1 MRGVTTT
8 LQKSSVRF
16 NLCQSVLLHD
26 TSVMRVLLH
35 NESAMNSLNL
45 PSITSN
51 APRYV
56 QMAMRM
62 AELIESGAFQLGQR
76 LPSVRDTAAQ
86 EGVSISTAMQA
97 FRWLEDKGF
106 AKAKPRAGY
115 FVSKLRK
122 RIDLPTVGQPPAH
135 SVPVQRQSR
144 TDVIRLDGGQAI
156 RVNLGGTCPRDSML
170 FDEDRVRVAVSRATR
185 VHRRTLVSYTNEAGT
200 PALQNAVAQRAL
212 HLGCSLRGE
221 DVVITSSCIHA
232 VSLCLMAVTRP
243 GDVVALE
250 SPTFFG
256 FLDLLEALNL
266 RVVEIPSHP
275 RTGLSLPALQLA
287 LDTQPIKAVLAVPT
301 LSNPLGAIMPLSEK
315 KALVKL
321 LAAHHIPLIEDV
333 VFNDLLA
340 SDERRKAVKAF
351 DRDGSVMVCGSF
363 SKTLA
368 PGIRLGWVEAGRW
381 KDQVAGL
388 QRVQG
393 AATNEVLEHALAD
406 LLTQT
411 AYESQMRRLSVTM
424 KSRLHEARKLVSS
437 HFPKGTRVSDPAA
450 GYTLWVELP
459 PEQDSM
465 RLLALSAKEGI
476 AFGPGRLFSA
486 TDRYAHCLRLS
497 FSGAWGEA
505 EKAGLSRLGHLAQ
518 SLQQKPSMALRP

>member
-1 MRGVTTT
+1 
-8 LQKSSVRF
+8 
-16 NLCQSVLLHD
+16 LHA
-26 TSVMRVLLH
+26 LLH
-35 NESAMNSLNL
+35 NETVMNSLNL
-45 PSITSN
+45 SSSPATQ
-51 APRYV
+51 PRYV
-56 QMAMRM
+56 QMAARM
-62 AELIESGAFQLGQR
+62 ADLIESGAFQPGQR
-76 LPSVRDTAAQ
+76 LPSVRDAAAQ

-97 FRWLEDKGF
+97 FRWLEDKGL
-106 AKAKPRAGY
+106 AQAKPKAGY
-115 FVSKLRK
+115 FVNKLRK
-122 RIDLPTVGQPPAH
+122 RIDLPMVGQPPAH
-135 SVPVQRQSR
+135 SVPVERQSR
-144 TDVIRLDGGQAI
+144 TDVIRLDRAHAI
-156 RVNLGGTCPRDSML
+156 QVNLGGTCPRDSML

-185 VHRRTLVSYTNEAGT
+185 VYRRTLVSYTNEAGT

-301 LSNPLGAIMPLSEK
+301 LSNPLGAIMPLADK
-315 KALVKL
+315 KALVRMLTPYK
-321 LAAHHIPLIEDV
+321 IPLIEDV

-340 SDERRKAVKAF
+340 SDERRKAVKSF

-381 KDQVAGL
+381 KDQVAAL

-393 AATNEVLEHALAD
+393 AATNEVLEYALAD

-411 AYESQMRRLSVTM
+411 AYESQMRRLSATM
-424 KSRLHEARKLVSS
+424 KSRLHEARRLVSG

-459 PEQDSM
+459 QGMNSM
-465 RLLALSAKEGI
+465 RLFERAACEGI
-476 AFGPGRLFSA
+476 AFGPGQLFSA
-486 TDRYAHCLRLS
+486 TDRYVHCLRLS
-497 FSGAWGEA
+497 FSGAWGES
-505 EKAGLSRLGHLAQ
+505 EKTGLVRLGHLAQ
-518 SLQQKPSMALRP
+518 ALWQEKPKV